1 MVPGCH
7 TPAAPAYTL
16 NAMPPSRRRTGDR
29 SARAP
34 IPTTSPRPPGPARRQ
49 PRRCL
54 LAVVALTV
62 LAPLAPVPDTA
73 IPAAF
78 AQEPAVR
85 PPTVPPHLLNRNSPE
100 DSLADSL
107 AGSDLRVSLVT
118 MGPGRAVWELFGH
131 NALLIENTRTGERLA
146 YNWGLFDFADEDFYS
161 NFIRGAMRY
170 WMAPFDADG
179 MIAAYTRDGR
189 DVYEQVLNLTPVQR
203 ARLHAYVD
211 WNALEENSHYH
222 YDYFL
227 DNCSTRIRDVIDL
240 ALGGALRT
248 ALDTQPTGTTFRWH
262 SRRLTQVQP
271 LTYIGIEAGL
281 ASPTDRPISAWAE
294 SFLPMQL
301 REHVRT
307 VQVTAADGRAE
318 PLVLSERVLYDGPLP
333 GEPALPPTWWPWFL
347 AAGVVVGVV
356 IVQLARS
363 TVHGSRTAANWLAG
377 FTIGWSSLAGIAGL
391 LILFLWFGTAHS
403 ATQGNWNVL
412 QFNPLSLV
420 LVPLLPGM
428 IRNGRARAATR
439 RIAAVV
445 ASLAVVGAA
454 LVAVP
459 LQYTIEMVAL
469 ALPIHLAVAWAV
481 SRVSRAG

>member
-1 MVPGCH
+1 MAP
-7 TPAAPAYTL
+7 TPRRASPQPARAPNLSTGLRSRGHSERQLQRCLLVVAPLLAALALAAPA
-16 NAMPPSRRRTGDR
+16 
-29 SARAP
+29 
-34 IPTTSPRPPGPARRQ
+34 PG
-49 PRRCL
+49 
-54 LAVVALTV
+54 
-62 LAPLAPVPDTA
+62 
-73 IPAAF
+73 AAGRVG
-78 AQEPAVR
+78 AQEPVSI
-85 PPTVPPHLLNRNSPE
+85 PPHLLNRNSAE

-107 AGSDLRVSLVT
+107 SGIGLRISLVT

-131 NALLIENTRTGERLA
+131 NALLIEDTRTGERLA

-179 MIAAYTRDGR
+179 MIAAYARDGR
-189 DVYEQVLNLTPVQR
+189 EIREQVLNLTPVQR
-203 ARLHAYVD
+203 ARLQAYVE
-211 WNALEENSHYH
+211 WNALEENRYYH
-222 YDYFL
+222 YDYYL

-248 ALDTQPTGTTFRWH
+248 ALDIQPTGTTYRWH

-281 ASPTDRPISAWAE
+281 ASPTDEPVSAWAE

-307 VQVTAADGRAE
+307 VQVTAADGSAQ
-318 PLVLSERVLYDGPLP
+318 PLVLSERVLYEGTLP
-333 GEPALPPTWWPWFL
+333 DEPDRPPTWWPWFL
-347 AAGVVVGVV
+347 ATGVLLGVVV
-356 IVQLARS
+356 VQLARS
-363 TVHGSRTAANWLAG
+363 AIHGSRRAANWLAG
-377 FTIGWSSLAGIAGL
+377 ITVGWSALAGVVGL

-412 QFNPLSLV
+412 QFNPLSLA
-420 LVPLLPGM
+420 LVALLPGM
-428 IRNGRARAATR
+428 IRGGRARAGTR
-439 RIAAVV
+439 RVAAIV
-445 ASLAVVGAA
+445 AALSVVGAA

-469 ALPIHLAVAWAV
+469 ALPVHLAVAWAT